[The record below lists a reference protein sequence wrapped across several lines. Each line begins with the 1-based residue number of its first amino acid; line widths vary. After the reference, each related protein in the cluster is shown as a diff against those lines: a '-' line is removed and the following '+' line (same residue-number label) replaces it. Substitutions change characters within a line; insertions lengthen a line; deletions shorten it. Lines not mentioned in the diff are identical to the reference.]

1 MNSSQSDRPA
11 VEPAE
16 SLVARVR
23 KLLDKAERTDNEHES
38 EAFARKAAELVAHYR
53 IQPEQLADA
62 GARDDLGIVEL
73 NIGRGAYVR
82 GRLALL
88 MAVAAAHDVRVV
100 FRALPGGTVAYAA
113 GHRRDLD
120 VVEVMYTSLHQQASG
135 QMAMIKRSTG
145 AATQR
150 FRRSFLFGF
159 ATRLGD
165 LLAEARSS
173 VEASAGSAEH
183 VAANALAL
191 QERAEKVDEF
201 VRSSWGRVRAA
212 GAPRSVQPDGFASG
226 VSAAERADVGR
237 TRLGGRPAL
246 GSGPT

>member
-1 MNSSQSDRPA
+1 MNSSHSDRPDT
-11 VEPAE
+11 EPAE

-38 EAFARKAAELVAHYR
+38 EAFARKAAELVAQYR
-53 IQPEQLADA
+53 IQPEHLDEVRE
-62 GARDDLGIVEL
+62 RDDLSIVEI

-88 MAVAAAHDVRVV
+88 MAIADAHDVRVV
-100 FRALPGGTVAYAA
+100 FRAMPEGTIAYAA

-120 VVEVMYTSLHQQASG
+120 VVEVMYTSLHQQASS
-135 QMAMIKRSTG
+135 QMATIRRSTG

-159 ATRLGD
+159 ATRLGA
-165 LLAEARSS
+165 LLAETRSS
-173 VEASAGSAEH
+173 VEAAAGSAEH

-191 QERAEKVDEF
+191 QERADKVDEF
-201 VRSSWGRVRAA
+201 VRSSWGRVRSA

-237 TRLGGRPAL
+237 TRLGGRAAL
-246 GSGPT
+246 GPGAT